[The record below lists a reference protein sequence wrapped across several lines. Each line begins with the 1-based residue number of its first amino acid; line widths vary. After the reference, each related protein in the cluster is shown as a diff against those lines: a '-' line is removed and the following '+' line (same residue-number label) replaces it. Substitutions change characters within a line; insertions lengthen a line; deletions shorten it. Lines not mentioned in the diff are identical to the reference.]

1 MWESA
6 GRDQEGSQ
14 GWRNL
19 AATDAAQTKIKGG
32 ADDEDSELR
41 RAVSFFP
48 KGRRLSRC
56 CGSIP
61 VCFRDADKEQQ
72 YRQQKKQRLR
82 KIMCRIC
89 FVSLVAHIF
98 VVLTDLPTVDF
109 ENLTNG
115 AQLYVGSLTIVAIT
129 STVGMVCNM
138 LPEVLVPWLF
148 FAASFGLMVS
158 NRSRAAFLAG
168 ESIEVAFA
176 NIATISDLA
185 YCALLSDSNL
195 VGNLACL
202 IVVYYVVLPVRAIAG
217 AWLTVGIPVLYLV
230 FTVPKSEKDGGLART
245 LGVAIRLLICC
256 LVGLVGRC
264 YIEMGERSALL
275 RVRKVEEDL
284 TQEKVLRFAA
294 EHENAKGPFS
304 YKAEAEDS
312 GEPQQPNT
320 AAERENRS
328 LVVPINDAASAVASM
343 ASRPLSSIIFT
354 PSESREVPVELQ
366 LSAIKAVAA
375 EEKWLISW
383 SDVTFQSNLLG
394 KGGYAMVVQG
404 QYAGARVAVK
414 MPSKEQL
421 STSKEVSDFFGKELR
436 VLRHLRHPFIVNFY
450 GACIEDTKQLVVL
463 IEEYIDGSS
472 LHDMIL
478 FQKDRRFTEQVRW
491 QTLSSVGHAL
501 MYLHDQGPAI
511 LHGDLS
517 AKNIMMRADRLEP
530 VLIDFGMAVLHKS
543 RQKLQG
549 GSPRWMAPELISS
562 LSQGGLA
569 PDCSVDVFAFG
580 RVCFFVATGQLPLQ
594 EYTVDELMAASEQG
608 QLPPMKWPVRGHSL
622 EDSSLIA
629 FCKEELCP
637 LCVATSPT
645 DRCSSA
651 QAVNLLQLQRPEPKF
666 DALSAVE
673 FALAAGSPEGM
684 PVKNERNTPGTNSED
699 HAQQA
704 SGNGGGT
711 YHLQIEEAAF
721 TDAVTVGELQKN
733 LLAESGFHF
742 SVHPDTDGPVLAESE
757 PANNSGDIDPATESV
772 LLIFDEPVKDVDSDF
787 GVRSAVVPRFG
798 ARPRL
803 EMPRG
808 AVDVNPEVGFA
819 PLIFDFDVEAGSG
832 FFQIYIWHTEISGEN
847 VTVEAVFIKE
857 VPVEEVFFVRN
868 MVMLDPFPL
877 PLAEGATFWV
887 AANQTA
893 VVGSNGVLIAED
905 FNTVSEAVWQVFLM
919 PISWRKEFCSSL
931 LELSFLGLGLWAMG
945 LELLG
950 NYGSV
955 LVTIA
960 VLLAV
965 EAASRSGNVQLS
977 AVAASLPTGVPLALF
992 LVACKPETSQAT
1004 LAEFS
1009 ESVVRGAAGTLAFA
1023 VAMVLVVRAGFG
1035 MVAMLVCGY
1044 AAWFVT
1050 WCSLSF
1056 LMAPHAGKAE

>member
-1 MWESA
+1 MHSPGARESA
-6 GRDQEGSQ
+6 GREEGSR

-19 AATDAAQTKIKGG
+19 AATDAAQTKSKGS

-72 YRQQKKQRLR
+72 YRQQKRQRLR
-82 KIMCRIC
+82 KVMCRIC

-148 FAASFGLMVS
+148 FTASFGLMVS

-168 ESIEVAFA
+168 ESIEVAFS
-176 NIATISDLA
+176 NIAAISDLA

-217 AWLTVGIPVLYLV
+217 AWLTAGIPVLYLV

-264 YIEMGERSALL
+264 YIEMGERSAFL

-304 YKAEAEDS
+304 QKAEADDS
-312 GEPQQPNT
+312 GEPQQPDT
-320 AAERENRS
+320 AERENRS
-328 LVVPINDAASAVASM
+328 LAVPILNDAASAVASM

-450 GACIEDTKQLVVL
+450 GACIEDAKQLVVL

-478 FQKDRRFTEQVRW
+478 FQKDKRFTEQVRW
-491 QTLSSVGHAL
+491 QTLCSVCHAL

-517 AKNIMMRADRLEP
+517 AKNIMMRANSLEP

-608 QLPPMKWPVRGHSL
+608 QLPPMKWPERGHSL
-622 EDSSLIA
+622 EGDSSLIT

-637 LCVATSPT
+637 HCVATSPT

-651 QAVNLLQLQRPEPKF
+651 EAVNLLQLQRPEPKF

-673 FALAAGSPEGM
+673 FALAAESPEGM
-684 PVKNERNTPGTNSED
+684 PVKNERESL
-699 HAQQA
+699 
-704 SGNGGGT
+704 
-711 YHLQIEEAAF
+711 HL
-721 TDAVTVGELQKN
+721 
-733 LLAESGFHF
+733 
-742 SVHPDTDGPVLAESE
+742 
-757 PANNSGDIDPATESV
+757 
-772 LLIFDEPVKDVDSDF
+772 
-787 GVRSAVVPRFG
+787 
-798 ARPRL
+798 
-803 EMPRG
+803 
-808 AVDVNPEVGFA
+808 
-819 PLIFDFDVEAGSG
+819 
-832 FFQIYIWHTEISGEN
+832 
-847 VTVEAVFIKE
+847 
-857 VPVEEVFFVRN
+857 
-868 MVMLDPFPL
+868 
-877 PLAEGATFWV
+877 
-887 AANQTA
+887 
-893 VVGSNGVLIAED
+893 
-905 FNTVSEAVWQVFLM
+905 
-919 PISWRKEFCSSL
+919 
-931 LELSFLGLGLWAMG
+931 
-945 LELLG
+945 
-950 NYGSV
+950 
-955 LVTIA
+955 
-960 VLLAV
+960 
-965 EAASRSGNVQLS
+965 
-977 AVAASLPTGVPLALF
+977 
-992 LVACKPETSQAT
+992 
-1004 LAEFS
+1004 
-1009 ESVVRGAAGTLAFA
+1009 
-1023 VAMVLVVRAGFG
+1023 
-1035 MVAMLVCGY
+1035 
-1044 AAWFVT
+1044 
-1050 WCSLSF
+1050 
-1056 LMAPHAGKAE
+1056 